1 MAGKDQ
7 ARNLAQPGGDRGIY
21 VMAAGFGLMVAAAVI
36 IQVSTMLAGQIQGRE
51 VEVTINP
58 LIILI
63 NLATGKTAWGGLE
76 TLIAALMVLVLLVT
90 AVPVWRRRSKK
101 RKKALRVDSVTKH
114 LASKKD
120 IDTLGRK
127 AVSAGAG
134 RLVGPELAK
143 SHPGLR
149 IGHEVSTDTGLY
161 AGWED
166 LHLILAGPRI
176 GKTTSSVIPAIVEAP
191 GAVVTTSN
199 KPDIVYD
206 TIRLTADR
214 GDVFIF
220 DPQGIAANV
229 EQTKW
234 YYDPLSYIRADT
246 QNMDAAAGALAALF
260 ASPYLRE
267 DGGDSYFP
275 NAAKN
280 LLTGLLLAAALERRP
295 ISDVLLWTNNERDPE
310 PMNILA
316 GYPQWEFWRKTLRS
330 MYQLT
335 EKTRSGVFGQAQNM
349 VAMLSR
355 SEVRRWVDPQPGAME
370 FNPYDFVRQQRPPT
384 LYLLSKEGP
393 RSVGTLTTILTVA
406 VMEAAEEYGIE
417 CGGRMPIPMVCP
429 LDEAANTVLWKD
441 LPAMYSHYG
450 SRGII
455 LMTYLQSYSQGVS
468 VWGKEK
474 MEALWSA
481 ATILC
486 VGGGIRDDE
495 LLRKLS
501 DQIGQHEEYQK
512 STSSASGSSTSV
524 SRSVREKTTLT
535 PAEIAELPKGRWI
548 VRSVG
553 RRTILAATE
562 PFWERD
568 WDDKTMEKIGTM
580 QEEKA

>member
-7 ARNLAQPGGDRGIY
+7 ARNLSQPGGDRGLY
-21 VMAAGFGLMVAAAVI
+21 VLATVFGTGVGLAAI
-36 IQVSTMLAGQIQGRE
+36 IQVSALIAGSIEGRE
-51 VEVTINP
+51 VTTSINP
-58 LIILI
+58 ILIIL
-63 NLATGKTAWGGLE
+63 NLVTGDMTWGRLE
-76 TLIAALMVLVLLVT
+76 TIIAAVLVAMAL
-90 AVPVWRRRSKK
+90 AVVFMLISGRKGK
-101 RKKALRVDSVTKH
+101 RKDSSRVDSVTKH

-127 AVSAGAG
+127 AVTKGAE
-134 RLVGPELAK
+134 RLITPELVK
-143 SHPGLR
+143 TYPGLR
-149 IGHEVSTDTGLY
+149 IGHEVSTKQGLY

-176 GKTTSSVIPAIVEAP
+176 GKTTASVIPAIVEAP

-206 TIRLTADR
+206 TYELTSGR
-214 GDVFIF
+214 GNVYIF

-229 EQTKW
+229 DQKPW
-234 YYDPLSYIRADT
+234 FYDPLSYIRADT
-246 QNMDAAAGALAALF
+246 ENMDAAAGALASLF
-260 ASPYLRE
+260 ASPYLRDE
-267 DGGDSYFP
+267 SGDNYFP

-280 LLTGLLLAAALERRP
+280 VLTGMLLAAALERRP
-295 ISDVLLWTNNERDPE
+295 ISDVLLWANNDKDPA
-310 PMNILA
+310 PLNILA
-316 GYPQWEFWRKTLRS
+316 NYPKWDFWRKTLQS
-330 MYQLT
+330 QYQLT

-349 VAMLSR
+349 VSMLSR
-355 SEVRRWVDPQPGAME
+355 SEVRRWVDPQPRAQE
-370 FNPYDFVRQQRPPT
+370 FNPHDFVRQAKPT

-406 VMEAAEEYGIE
+406 VMEAAEDYGIE
-417 CGGRMPIPMVCP
+417 EGGRLPVPMVCP

-455 LMTYLQSYSQGVS
+455 LMTYLQSYSQGIS

-474 MEALWSA
+474 METLWSA

-501 DQIGQHEEYQK
+501 EQIGQHEEYQK
-512 STSSASGSSTSV
+512 SASSAAGSATSV

-535 PAEIAELPKGRWI
+535 ASEISELPKGRWI

-568 WDDKTMEKIGTM
+568 WDKEIMDRIGKK

>member
-7 ARNLAQPGGDRGIY
+7 TRNLAQPGGDRGIY
-21 VMAAGFGLMVAAAVI
+21 VLAALFGAVVASAAVVQLSVLI
-36 IQVSTMLAGQIQGRE
+36 AGKAEGRE
-51 VEVTINP
+51 VEMSINP
-58 LIILI
+58 AVILI
-63 NLATGKTAWGGLE
+63 DLATGTTPWGELE
-76 TLIAALMVLVLLVT
+76 TLVAGVIVVLGLVAAAPILMHR
-90 AVPVWRRRSKK
+90 ARKRRG
-101 RKKALRVDSVTKH
+101 ALRGDAVTDH
-114 LASKKD
+114 LASRKD
-120 IDTLGRK
+120 IESLGRK
-127 AVSAGAG
+127 ATVASAE
-134 RLVGPELAK
+134 RLVGAELAK

-149 IGHEVSTDTGLY
+149 IGHEVSTGKGLY

-176 GKTTSSVIPAIVEAP
+176 GKTTSSVIPAIVDAP

-206 TIRLTADR
+206 TLRLTSDR
-214 GDVFIF
+214 GKVFIF
-220 DPQGIAANV
+220 DPQGIAADV
-229 EQTKW
+229 QQQEW
-234 YYDPLSYIRADT
+234 FYDPLSYIRADVD
-246 QNMDAAAGALAALF
+246 NMDAAAGALASLF

-267 DGGDSYFP
+267 GSGDSYFP

-280 LLTGLLLAAALERRP
+280 LLTGLLLAAALENRP
-295 ISDVLLWTNNERDPE
+295 ISDVLLWANNERDSQPL
-310 PMNILA
+310 NILA
-316 GYPQWEFWRKTLRS
+316 GYPEWAFWKKTLNS

-349 VAMLSR
+349 VSMLSR
-355 SEVRRWVDPQPGAME
+355 SEVRRWVDPQPGALE
-370 FNPYDFVRQQRPPT
+370 FRPEEFVREERPPT

-393 RSVGTLTTILTVA
+393 RSVGTLTTVLTVA
-406 VMEAAEEYGIE
+406 VMEAAEAYGIE
-417 CGGRMPIPMVCP
+417 CGGRLPVPMVCP
-429 LDEAANTVLWKD
+429 LDEAANTVLWKE

-474 MEALWSA
+474 MESLWSA

-501 DQIGQHEEYQK
+501 DQIGQHEEYQR
-512 STSSASGSSTSV
+512 SSSSASGSSTSV

-535 PAEIAELPKGRWI
+535 TSEISELPKGRWI
-548 VRSVG
+548 VRAVG
-553 RRTILAATE
+553 RRTILAAPE
-562 PFWERD
+562 PYWERQ
-568 WDDKTMEKIGTM
+568 WDERTTALLETR
-580 QEEKA
+580 

>member
-7 ARNLAQPGGDRGIY
+7 ARNLHQPGGDRGLY
-21 VMAAGFGLMVAAAVI
+21 AVAALFGIGVGAAAIV
-36 IQVSTMLAGQIQGRE
+36 Q
-51 VEVTINP
+51 
-58 LIILI
+58 
-63 NLATGKTAWGGLE
+63 
-76 TLIAALMVLVLLVT
+76 IAALAAGWIQGHEVVTSINPILILLNLFTGEMAWGTLETIIAAVLIALVMLVVVT
-90 AVPVWRRRSKK
+90 TVAGRSRK
-101 RKKALRVDSVTKH
+101 RKDSSRVDSVTKH

-127 AVSAGAG
+127 AVTAGAE
-134 RLVGPELAK
+134 RLVGPKLAK

-149 IGHEVSTDTGLY
+149 IGHEVSTRQGLY

-176 GKTTSSVIPAIVEAP
+176 GKTTASVIPAIVEAP

-206 TIRLTADR
+206 TYRITSER
-214 GDVFIF
+214 GRVYVF
-220 DPQGIAANV
+220 DPQGIAAHTD
-229 EQTKW
+229 QDRW
-234 YYDPLSYIRADT
+234 FYDPLSYIRADSE
-246 QNMDAAAGALAALF
+246 NMDAAAGALASLF
-260 ASPYLRE
+260 ASPYLRDE
-267 DGGDSYFP
+267 GGDNYFP

-280 LLTGLLLAAALERRP
+280 LLTGMLLAAALERRP
-295 ISDVLLWTNNERDPE
+295 ISEVLLWANNDKDRSPV
-310 PMNILA
+310 NILA
-316 GYPQWEFWRKTLRS
+316 NYPEWDFWRRTLQAQ
-330 MYQLT
+330 YDLT

-349 VAMLSR
+349 VSMLSR
-355 SEVRRWVDPQPGAME
+355 SEVRRWVDPQPGIEE
-370 FNPYDFVRQQRPPT
+370 FDPYEFVRQGQPT

-393 RSVGTLTTILTVA
+393 RSVGMLTTILTVA

-417 CGGRMPIPMVCP
+417 CGGRLPVPMVCP

-455 LMTYLQSYSQGVS
+455 LMTYLQSYSQGIN

-501 DQIGQHEEYQK
+501 EQIGQHEEYQR
-512 STSSASGSSTSV
+512 SASSAAGSPTSV

-535 PAEIAELPKGRWI
+535 ASEISELPKGRWI
-548 VRSVG
+548 IRAVG

-568 WDDKTMEKIGTM
+568 WDKETMKMLENK

>member
-7 ARNLAQPGGDRGIY
+7 ARNLHQPGGDRGIY
-21 VMAAGFGLMVAAAVI
+21 ALAALFGTGVGIAAIVQISALAAGWLD
-36 IQVSTMLAGQIQGRE
+36 GRE
-51 VEVTINP
+51 VETSINP
-58 LIILI
+58 ILI
-63 NLATGKTAWGGLE
+63 LLNLFTGKMAWGTLE
-76 TLIAALMVLVLLVT
+76 TIIASVLLALALMVVFVLVRS
-90 AVPVWRRRSKK
+90 RRGK
-101 RKKALRVDSVTKH
+101 RKDSSRVDSVTKH

-127 AVSAGAG
+127 TVAAGAE
-134 RLVGPELAK
+134 RLVGEQLAK
-143 SHPGLR
+143 THPGLR
-149 IGHEVSTDTGLY
+149 IGHEVSTRQGLY

-176 GKTTSSVIPAIVEAP
+176 GKTTASVIPAIVEAP

-206 TIRLTADR
+206 TYELSSKR
-214 GDVFIF
+214 GNVYIF

-229 EQTKW
+229 DQHRW
-234 YYDPLSYIRADT
+234 YYDPLSYVRADAD
-246 QNMDAAAGALAALF
+246 NMDAAAGALAALF
-260 ASPYLRE
+260 AGPYLRDE
-267 DGGDSYFP
+267 SGDNYFP

-280 LLTGLLLAAALERRP
+280 VLTGMLLAAALERRP
-295 ISDVLLWTNNERDPE
+295 ISDVLLWANNDKDPA
-310 PMNILA
+310 PLNILA
-316 GYPQWEFWRKTLRS
+316 NYPQWDFWRKTLQS
-330 MYQLT
+330 QYQLT

-349 VAMLSR
+349 VSMLSR
-355 SEVRRWVDPQPGAME
+355 SEVRRWVDPQPGAAE
-370 FNPYDFVRQQRPPT
+370 FDPYDFVRQGRPT

-406 VMEAAEEYGIE
+406 VMEAAENYGIE
-417 CGGRMPIPMVCP
+417 CGGRLPVPMVCP

-455 LMTYLQSYSQGVS
+455 LMTYLQSYSQGIN

-481 ATILC
+481 ATFLC

-501 DQIGQHEEYQK
+501 EQIGQHEEYQK
-512 STSSASGSSTSV
+512 SASSAAGSPTSV

-535 PAEIAELPKGRWI
+535 ASEISELPKGRWI

-568 WDDKTMEKIGTM
+568 WDKETMQSLEK

>member
-7 ARNLAQPGGDRGIY
+7 ARNLHQPGGDRGIY
-21 VMAAGFGLMVAAAVI
+21 ALAALFGTGVGIAAIVQISALAAGWLD
-36 IQVSTMLAGQIQGRE
+36 GRE
-51 VEVTINP
+51 VETSINP
-58 LIILI
+58 ILI
-63 NLATGKTAWGGLE
+63 LLNLFTGKMAWGTLE
-76 TLIAALMVLVLLVT
+76 TIIASVLLALALMVVFVLVRS
-90 AVPVWRRRSKK
+90 RRGK
-101 RKKALRVDSVTKH
+101 RKDSSRVDSVTKH

-127 AVSAGAG
+127 TVAAGAE
-134 RLVGPELAK
+134 RLVGEQLAK
-143 SHPGLR
+143 THPGLR
-149 IGHEVSTDTGLY
+149 IGHEVSTRQGLY

-176 GKTTSSVIPAIVEAP
+176 GKTTASVIPAIVEAP

-206 TIRLTADR
+206 TYELSSKR
-214 GDVFIF
+214 GNVYIF

-229 EQTKW
+229 DQHRW
-234 YYDPLSYIRADT
+234 YYDPLSYVRADAD
-246 QNMDAAAGALAALF
+246 NMDAAAGALAALF
-260 ASPYLRE
+260 AGPYLRDE
-267 DGGDSYFP
+267 SGDNYFP

-280 LLTGLLLAAALERRP
+280 VLTGMLLAAALERRP
-295 ISDVLLWTNNERDPE
+295 ISDVLLWANNDKDPA
-310 PMNILA
+310 PLNILA
-316 GYPQWEFWRKTLRS
+316 NYPQWDFWRKTLQS
-330 MYQLT
+330 QYQLT

-349 VAMLSR
+349 VSMLSR
-355 SEVRRWVDPQPGAME
+355 SEVRRWVDPQPGAAE
-370 FNPYDFVRQQRPPT
+370 FDPYDFIRQGRPT

-406 VMEAAEEYGIE
+406 VMEAAENYGIE
-417 CGGRMPIPMVCP
+417 CGGRLPVPMVCP

-455 LMTYLQSYSQGVS
+455 LMTYLQSYSQGIN

-481 ATILC
+481 ATFLC

-501 DQIGQHEEYQK
+501 EQIGQHEEYQK
-512 STSSASGSSTSV
+512 SASSAAGSPTSV

-535 PAEIAELPKGRWI
+535 ASEISELPKGRWI

-568 WDDKTMEKIGTM
+568 WDKETMQSLEK

>member
-7 ARNLAQPGGDRGIY
+7 ARELHQPGGDRGIY
-21 VMAAGFGLMVAAAVI
+21 ALAALFGTGVGAAVI
-36 IQVSTMLAGQIQGRE
+36 VQVSALIAGAVDGRE
-51 VEVTINP
+51 VETSINP
-58 LIILI
+58 ILI
-63 NLATGKTAWGGLE
+63 LLNLATGKMSWGLLE
-76 TLIAALMVLVLLVT
+76 SGIAAALLAVVVLVVCLVL
-90 AVPVWRRRSKK
+90 RGRSRKTKDAK
-101 RKKALRVDSVTKH
+101 RGDFVTKH

-127 AVSAGAG
+127 TVTKAAE
-134 RLVGPELAK
+134 RLVGPEMAK
-143 SHPGLR
+143 EYPGLR
-149 IGHEVSTDTGLY
+149 IGHEVSTKQGLY

-176 GKTTSSVIPAIVEAP
+176 GKTTASVIPAIVEAP

-199 KPDIVYD
+199 KSDIVYD
-206 TIRLTADR
+206 TYELTHRR
-214 GDVFIF
+214 GSVYIF

-229 EQTKW
+229 DQDPW
-234 YYDPLSYIRADT
+234 FYDPLSYIRADVE
-246 QNMDAAAGALAALF
+246 NMDAAAGALASLF
-260 ASPYLRE
+260 ASPYLRDE
-267 DGGDSYFP
+267 SGDNYFP

-280 LLTGLLLAAALERRP
+280 LLTGMLLAAALERRP
-295 ISDVLLWTNNERDPE
+295 ISDVLLWANNEKDPA
-310 PMNILA
+310 PQNILA
-316 GYPQWEFWRKTLRS
+316 NYPQWDFWRKTLQS
-330 MYQLT
+330 QYQLT

-355 SEVRRWVDPQPGAME
+355 SEVRRWVDPRPGAVE
-370 FNPYDFVRQQRPPT
+370 FNPHDFVRQGRPT

-393 RSVGTLTTILTVA
+393 RSVGMLTTILTVA
-406 VMEAAEEYGIE
+406 VMEAAEDYGIE
-417 CGGRMPIPMVCP
+417 CGGRLPVPMVCP

-441 LPAMYSHYG
+441 LPSMYSHYG

-455 LMTYLQSYSQGVS
+455 LMTYLQSYSQGIG

-486 VGGGIRDDE
+486 VGGGIRDAE
-495 LLRKLS
+495 LLHKLS
-501 DQIGQHEEYQK
+501 EQIGQHEEYQR
-512 STSSASGSSTSV
+512 SASSAAGSPTSV

-535 PAEIAELPKGRWI
+535 ASEISELPKGRWI

-553 RRTILAATE
+553 RRTMLAATE

-568 WDDKTMEKIGTM
+568 WDKETMLMLENK